1 MHLKNNP
8 YNSGYGGNDNFGGNS
23 SGGNN
28 DSYDGGS
35 SPDDSFS
42 YYESAES
49 SGTFDNT
56 SYGDPNYY
64 GDNSFSQ
71 NPYNQYSTDQPVN
84 PYQQYGYGR
93 TDLGDGFYDEPA
105 GSASVDMMN
114 PLMKT
119 AGMAAGVGGMM
130 DSISNT
136 GGSAGFGNDDS
147 SYSRSHH
154 NSYHHRHHYH
164 RGYGY
169 GTRNGA
175 AGVVSAALINEVLVN
190 AYLYMFIAL
199 LITGITAL
207 IVASSS
213 IFNVMFAPET
223 FRVSLIVILVLE
235 FGLVIACTTAMQRDN
250 FWLSAFLFAAF
261 AIVNGLTFSV
271 IFLAFTI
278 SSICQVFFITS
289 LIFGIMSMYGAITK
303 KDLTGW
309 GPILFAGLIGIIV
322 GSLINF
328 FVGSTMADY
337 VITIIGIVVFMAY
350 TAYDVN
356 KITKMSR
363 MNTGLSA
370 GVLGMYGAM
379 ELYLDFINLF
389 IRLLRLMGK
398 RK

>member
-1 MHLKNNP
+1 MQLKNNP
-8 YNSGYGGNDNFGGNS
+8 DNTPNNNSNYNNPNY
-23 SGGNN
+23 NN
-28 DSYDGGS
+28 
-35 SPDDSFS
+35 PNS
-42 YYESAES
+42 YYESSEG

-56 SYGDPNYY
+56 SYGDPGYY
-64 GDNSFSQ
+64 GDQSAYSQ
-71 NPYNQYSTDQPVN
+71 NPYNQYSTDQPLN

-130 DSISNT
+130 DSISNA
-136 GGSAGFGNDDS
+136 GGSTGFGSEDS

-207 IVASSS
+207 IVASSPAFFTA
-213 IFNVMFAPET
+213 IFAGG
-223 FRVSLIVILVLE
+223 RLSLIIILVLE

-271 IFLAFTI
+271 IFLVFTI
-278 SSICQVFFITS
+278 SSICRVFFITS

>member
-1 MHLKNNP
+1 MQLKNNP
-8 YNSGYGGNDNFGGNS
+8 DNTPNNNSNYNNPN
-23 SGGNN
+23 
-28 DSYDGGS
+28 
-35 SPDDSFS
+35 S
-42 YYESAES
+42 YYESGDS

-56 SYGDPNYY
+56 SYGDPGYY
-64 GDNSFSQ
+64 GDQSAYSQ
-71 NPYNQYSTDQPVN
+71 NPYNQYGTEQSVN

-130 DSISNT
+130 DSISNA
-136 GGSAGFGNDDS
+136 GGSTGFGSDDS

-207 IVASSS
+207 IVASSPAFFTA
-213 IFNVMFAPET
+213 IFAGG
-223 FRVSLIVILVLE
+223 RLSLIIILVLE
-235 FGLVIACTTAMQRDN
+235 FGLVIACTTAMQKDN
-250 FWLSAFLFAAF
+250 FWLSAFLFAGF

-271 IFLAFTI
+271 IFLVFTI
-278 SSICQVFFITS
+278 SSICRVFFITS
-289 LIFGIMSMYGAITK
+289 LVFGIMSMYGAITK

>member
-1 MHLKNNP
+1 MQLKNNP
-8 YNSGYGGNDNFGGNS
+8 DNTPNNNSNYNNPNYNNPNYNGGNFGNS
-23 SGGNN
+23 SGDN
-28 DSYDGGS
+28 
-35 SPDDSFS
+35 FS
-42 YYESAES
+42 YYESS
-49 SGTFDNT
+49 DSTSTFDNT
-56 SYGDPNYY
+56 SYGDPGYY
-64 GDNSFSQ
+64 GDQSAYSQ
-71 NPYNQYSTDQPVN
+71 NPYNQYGTEQSVN

-130 DSISNT
+130 DSISNA
-136 GGSAGFGNDDS
+136 GGSTGFGSDDS

-207 IVASSS
+207 VVASSPAFFTA
-213 IFNVMFAPET
+213 IFAGG
-223 FRVSLIVILVLE
+223 RLSLIIILVLE
-235 FGLVIACTTAMQRDN
+235 FGLVIACTTAMQKDN
-250 FWLSAFLFAAF
+250 FWLSAFLFAGF

-271 IFLAFTI
+271 IFLVFTI
-278 SSICQVFFITS
+278 SSICRVFFITS
-289 LIFGIMSMYGAITK
+289 LVFGIMSMYGAITK

-337 VITIIGIVVFMAY
+337 VITIIGIIVFMAY